1 MTILKC
7 SNHGYAL
14 GHSIL
19 VYKGYMDYLS
29 LANDCGDGCLKVWF
43 NLSLPCPMCSTY
55 LVVMSTFLVSTN
67 TVQFSFLVALGQV
80 VALHLADKSPHESH
94 DRLLVI
100 IHSKSESTKVDC
112 DRLSVI
118 LLSGSGHSY
127 PSRPSPCSNGLIS
140 HIDIGN
146 VDKGRILVVGA
157 LALIQILCIRKW
169 SSSSGLII
177 LRLTKQVQM
186 HKS

>member
-19 VYKGYMDYLS
+19 VYKGYMHYLS
-29 LANDCGDGCLKVWF
+29 LANDCSDGCLKGWF
-43 NLSLPCPMCSTY
+43 NLSLLCPMCSTY

-112 DRLSVI
+112 RHI
-118 LLSGSGHSY
+118 SGSGHSY
-127 PSRPSPCSNGLIS
+127 PSRPSPCCNGLIS

-146 VDKGRILVVGA
+146 VDKGA
-157 LALIQILCIRKW
+157 NT
-169 SSSSGLII
+169 SSWRFSPYSISPHLKMEQLLGYRLII
-177 LRLTKQVQM
+177 RLTKQVQM